1 MRGLKTLVI
10 VLGVLLVGGTV
21 TLVAAIIWR
30 GSHPAD
36 GAAPRP
42 PAIAGKPFEST
53 LDLPAGAAIAAM
65 ETAGERLVLQVA
77 LPDGRRQIV
86 IIDMRN
92 GVRLGTIESQS
103 RP

>member
-30 GSHPAD
+30 GSRPAD
-36 GAAPRP
+36 GAPRP
-42 PAIAGKPFEST
+42 PAIVGKPFEST
-53 LDLPAGAAIAAM
+53 LDLPAGAAVAAM
-65 ETAGERLVLQVA
+65 ETAGERLILQVA

-86 IIDMRN
+86 IVDMRN
-92 GVRLGTIESQS
+92 GARLGTIELQG